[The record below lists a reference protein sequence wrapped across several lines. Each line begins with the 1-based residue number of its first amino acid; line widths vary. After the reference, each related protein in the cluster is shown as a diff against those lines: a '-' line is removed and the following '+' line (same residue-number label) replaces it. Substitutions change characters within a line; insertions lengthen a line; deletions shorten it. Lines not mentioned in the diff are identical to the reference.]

1 MASSSTSS
9 QDPKLVN
16 PKTDDDTTTTTEA
29 AAGASSTTT
38 TTEAAAGASST
49 TTTTEAA
56 AAAAS
61 STTTEAAAASSSTA
75 KKIIIL
81 KSSENEDFEVEE
93 SVALLAET
101 IKHMIDDGCA
111 DTFIPL
117 PNVSSKILAKV
128 LEFLKE
134 HGRAEKKEDNELK
147 EWNDKY
153 TKDMDRATLFDVIL
167 AANYLSI
174 KSLLDVTCEAV
185 AVMIKDMKVE
195 EVREIFNIKNDFTP
209 EEEAAVRAENAW
221 AFE

>member
-1 MASSSTSS
+1 MASPSTSS

-38 TTEAAAGASST
+38 TE
-49 TTTTEAA
+49 
-56 AAAAS
+56 AAAS
-61 STTTEAAAASSSTA
+61 STTTEAAAASSSTE
-75 KKIIIL
+75 KKMIIL

-128 LEFLKE
+128 IEFLNEQGRGDKE
-134 HGRAEKKEDNELK
+134 EDKELK

-153 TKDMDRATLFDVIL
+153 TKDMNRATLFDVIL

-174 KSLLDVTCEAV
+174 KSLLDVTCKAV
-185 AVMIKDMKVE
+185 ADMIKDMKVE

-209 EEEAAVRAENAW
+209 EEEAALRAEHAW